1 MGLFT
6 AMGGFMAMQF
16 EKRPDGY
23 WYRVDG
29 KGPAWPVTEL
39 EYIGFVNRAGIS
51 FAMGVA
57 AIMASIIA
65 AAMLISLQFPDG
77 NDLGGF
83 ALMMVALVAI
93 GFGLYRAQKWEM
105 RAPER
110 ALAGRTPVDLPPI
123 AEAPSDARIA
133 PPTAKPKGG
142 IWSFL
147 GYLVAEIIVGVLTF
161 IGVSWLLRDWSE
173 TGSLIVGSIAA
184 IVVVF
189 LIDRLCVRRTGDSV
203 LESLPS
209 WP

>member
-6 AMGGFMAMQF
+6 TLGGFMAMQF

-23 WYRVDG
+23 WYRVNG
-29 KGPAWPVTEL
+29 KGPAWPVTER
-39 EYIGFVNRAGIS
+39 EYIGFVRRAGIS
-51 FAMGVA
+51 FAMSVA

-65 AAMLISLQFPDG
+65 AAMLISLRFPGGDEP
-77 NDLGGF
+77 GGF
-83 ALMMVALVAI
+83 ALLMVALVAI

-105 RAPER
+105 RAPQR

-123 AEAPSDARIA
+123 APPPRDARPI
-133 PPTAKPKGG
+133 PPAAKPKGG

-147 GYLVAEIIVGVLTF
+147 GYLLAEIVVGFMTF
-161 IGVSWLLRDWSE
+161 IGVAWLLRDWSE
-173 TGSLIVGSIAA
+173 TGSLVVGSIAA

-189 LIDRLCVRRTGDSV
+189 LIDRRCVRRTGDSV
-203 LESLPS
+203 LGSLPN

>member
-6 AMGGFMAMQF
+6 TMGGFMAMQF

-39 EYIGFVNRAGIS
+39 EYIDFVNRAGIS
-51 FAMGVA
+51 FAMSVA

-65 AAMLISLQFPDG
+65 AAMLISLWFPEG

-123 AEAPSDARIA
+123 AEAPGDAR
-133 PPTAKPKGG
+133 PVPLTAKPKGG

-147 GYLVAEIIVGVLTF
+147 GYLVAEIVVGFMTF